1 MKDSEEIR
9 QANALAE
16 DHYAKPRVQ
25 LVGED
30 GNIFSIVGAAA
41 RALRRVRHAD
51 QATEMSNR
59 VFAAHSYHEALG
71 IVQEYVE
78 AF

>member
-16 DHYAKPRVQ
+16 DHYVKPRVK

-41 RALRRVRHAD
+41 RALRRVRHAE
-51 QATEMSNR
+51 QATEMSTR
-59 VFAAHSYHEALG
+59 VFAAHSYDEALA
-71 IVQEYVE
+71 IVQEYVD